1 LNALIL
7 TLLLLPAGDPPSL
20 DALVDRVVDIRKQQA
35 ELAKEE
41 AATLAEVRARLKAL
55 EERLG
60 KIDPKPVPPP
70 VPPKPADPLAVALRA
85 AFLADTGATKADQ
98 LLTLAELY
106 KQAGDL
112 AGLEAV
118 TTTGQ
123 LMERI
128 RQAAAALKIDGLLPC
143 RKLIAAECATA
154 LGTDPDG
161 AMTAA
166 TREKAKALFLRVH
179 EALKGANGG

>member
-1 LNALIL
+1 MNALIL

-20 DALVDRVVDIRKQQA
+20 DALVDRVVDIRRQQA

-60 KIDPKPVPPP
+60 KIDPKPPE
-70 VPPKPADPLAVALRA
+70 PPKPADPLAVALRA
-85 AFLADTGATKADQ
+85 AFVVDTGAAKAEH

-128 RQAAAALKIDGLLPC
+128 RQAAAALKIDGLLTC
-143 RKLIAAECATA
+143 RKLIAAECAA
-154 LGTDPDG
+154 VLGTDRDA

-179 EALKGANGG
+179 EALKGASGG